1 MEKRIIY
8 LDNAATTPMDSEVLE
23 SMLPFMREQYG
34 NPSAIYSMGSSAK
47 KAVNQAKRRIAAILN
62 AKQEEIFFTAGGT
75 EADNWALKMVMETYR
90 YKGRH
95 LITTAIEHHAILHT
109 CRYLETQ
116 GVEVTYLGVDEDGVI
131 DLEELKQAIRP
142 DTVLISVM
150 FANNEVGTVEPI
162 REIGEIARE
171 RGILFH
177 TDAVQAFGQ
186 VPIDTEEM
194 HIDLLSASGHK
205 INGPKGVGFLYI
217 RSGLELHSMLHGG
230 AQESGRRAG
239 TENVPGIAGMA
250 VAAQKAADNMK
261 TKGAAE
267 MKLRDYLIDKIEREI
282 PYCRLN
288 GHRTKRLPGNR
299 LIDGL
304 NKIPYSEL
312 NGDAVHRL
320 PGNVNFSFRFIQGE
334 SLVLML
340 DRKGICASSGS
351 ACTSGELNPSHV
363 LLALGRNEEEAE
375 GALRITLSEKNS
387 MEEMEFVV
395 ECLKEAVQKLRS
407 ISTQYTDFCRKNPKT
422 LTEEI

>member
-116 GVEVTYLGVDEDGVI
+116 GVEVTYLGVDENGVI

-288 GHRTKRLPGNR
+288 GHRTKRLPGN
-299 LIDGL
+299 
-304 NKIPYSEL
+304 
-312 NGDAVHRL
+312 
-320 PGNVNFSFRFIQGE
+320 VNFSFRFIQGE

-340 DRKGICASSGS
+340 DRKGICTSSGS

-375 GALRITLSEKNS
+375 GSLRITLSEKNS

-407 ISTQYTDFCRKNPKT
+407 ISTQYTDFCRKNQKT

>member
-239 TENVPGIAGMA
+239 TENVPGIVGMA

-267 MKLRDYLIDKIEREI
+267 MKLQDYLIDKIEREI

-288 GHRTKRLPGNR
+288 GHRTK
-299 LIDGL
+299 
-304 NKIPYSEL
+304 
-312 NGDAVHRL
+312 RL

>member
-267 MKLRDYLIDKIEREI
+267 MKLRDYLIDRIEREI

-288 GHRTKRLPGNR
+288 GHRTK
-299 LIDGL
+299 
-304 NKIPYSEL
+304 
-312 NGDAVHRL
+312 RL

-407 ISTQYTDFCRKNPKT
+407 ISTQYTDFCRKNQKT

>member
-162 REIGEIARE
+162 REIGEIAKE

-239 TENVPGIAGMA
+239 TENVPGIVGMA

-267 MKLRDYLIDKIEREI
+267 MKLQDYLIDKIEREI

-288 GHRTKRLPGNR
+288 GHRTK
-299 LIDGL
+299 
-304 NKIPYSEL
+304 
-312 NGDAVHRL
+312 RL

-351 ACTSGELNPSHV
+351 ACTSSELNPSHV

>member
-47 KAVNQAKRRIAAILN
+47 KTVNQAKRRIAAILN

-162 REIGEIARE
+162 REIGEITRE

-267 MKLRDYLIDKIEREI
+267 MKLRDYLIDRIEREI

-288 GHRTKRLPGNR
+288 GHRTK
-299 LIDGL
+299 
-304 NKIPYSEL
+304 
-312 NGDAVHRL
+312 RL

-340 DRKGICASSGS
+340 DRKGICTSSGS

-407 ISTQYTDFCRKNPKT
+407 ISTQYTDFCRKNQKT

>member
-239 TENVPGIAGMA
+239 TENVPGIVGMA

-267 MKLRDYLIDKIEREI
+267 MKLQDYLIDKIEREI

-288 GHRTKRLPGNR
+288 GHRTK
-299 LIDGL
+299 
-304 NKIPYSEL
+304 
-312 NGDAVHRL
+312 RL

-407 ISTQYTDFCRKNPKT
+407 ISTQYTDFCRKNQKT

>member
-1 MEKRIIY
+1 
-8 LDNAATTPMDSEVLE
+8 MDSEVLE

-239 TENVPGIAGMA
+239 TENAGMA

-288 GHRTKRLPGNR
+288 GHRTK
-299 LIDGL
+299 
-304 NKIPYSEL
+304 
-312 NGDAVHRL
+312 RL

>member
-267 MKLRDYLIDKIEREI
+267 MKLQDYLIDKIEREI

-288 GHRTKRLPGNR
+288 GHRTK
-299 LIDGL
+299 
-304 NKIPYSEL
+304 
-312 NGDAVHRL
+312 RL

>member
-267 MKLRDYLIDKIEREI
+267 MKLRHYLIDRIEREI

-288 GHRTKRLPGNR
+288 GHRTK
-299 LIDGL
+299 
-304 NKIPYSEL
+304 
-312 NGDAVHRL
+312 RL

-340 DRKGICASSGS
+340 DRKGICTSSGS

-407 ISTQYTDFCRKNPKT
+407 ISTQYTDFCRKNQKT

>member
-267 MKLRDYLIDKIEREI
+267 MKLQDYLIDRIEREI

-288 GHRTKRLPGNR
+288 GHRTK
-299 LIDGL
+299 
-304 NKIPYSEL
+304 
-312 NGDAVHRL
+312 RL

-340 DRKGICASSGS
+340 DRKGICTSSGS

-407 ISTQYTDFCRKNPKT
+407 ISTQYTDFCRKNQKT

>member
-267 MKLRDYLIDKIEREI
+267 MKLRDYLIDRIEREI

-288 GHRTKRLPGNR
+288 GHRTK
-299 LIDGL
+299 
-304 NKIPYSEL
+304 
-312 NGDAVHRL
+312 RL

>member
-267 MKLRDYLIDKIEREI
+267 MKLRDYLIDRIEREI

-288 GHRTKRLPGNR
+288 GHRTK
-299 LIDGL
+299 
-304 NKIPYSEL
+304 
-312 NGDAVHRL
+312 RL

-340 DRKGICASSGS
+340 DRKGICTSSGS

>member
-267 MKLRDYLIDKIEREI
+267 MKLRDYLIDRIEREI

-288 GHRTKRLPGNR
+288 GHRTK
-299 LIDGL
+299 
-304 NKIPYSEL
+304 
-312 NGDAVHRL
+312 RL

-340 DRKGICASSGS
+340 DRKGICISSGS

>member
-267 MKLRDYLIDKIEREI
+267 MKLQDYLIDKIEREI

-288 GHRTKRLPGNR
+288 GHRTK
-299 LIDGL
+299 
-304 NKIPYSEL
+304 
-312 NGDAVHRL
+312 RL

-340 DRKGICASSGS
+340 DRKGICISSGS

>member
-239 TENVPGIAGMA
+239 TENVPGIVGMA

-267 MKLRDYLIDKIEREI
+267 MKLQDYLIDRIEREI

-288 GHRTKRLPGNR
+288 GHRTK
-299 LIDGL
+299 
-304 NKIPYSEL
+304 
-312 NGDAVHRL
+312 RL

-407 ISTQYTDFCRKNPKT
+407 ISTQYTDFCRKNQKT

>member
-267 MKLRDYLIDKIEREI
+267 MKLQDYLIDRIEREI

-288 GHRTKRLPGNR
+288 GHRTK
-299 LIDGL
+299 
-304 NKIPYSEL
+304 
-312 NGDAVHRL
+312 RL

-340 DRKGICASSGS
+340 DRKGICTSSGS

>member
-23 SMLPFMREQYG
+23 SMLSFMREQYG

-288 GHRTKRLPGNR
+288 GHRTKRLPGN
-299 LIDGL
+299 
-304 NKIPYSEL
+304 
-312 NGDAVHRL
+312 
-320 PGNVNFSFRFIQGE
+320 VNFSFRFIQGE

-340 DRKGICASSGS
+340 DRKGICTSSGS

>member
-288 GHRTKRLPGNR
+288 GHRTKRLPGN
-299 LIDGL
+299 
-304 NKIPYSEL
+304 
-312 NGDAVHRL
+312 
-320 PGNVNFSFRFIQGE
+320 VNFSFRFIQGE

-340 DRKGICASSGS
+340 DRKGICISSGS

-407 ISTQYTDFCRKNPKT
+407 ISTQYTDFCRKNQKT

>member
-288 GHRTKRLPGNR
+288 GHRTKRLPGN
-299 LIDGL
+299 
-304 NKIPYSEL
+304 
-312 NGDAVHRL
+312 
-320 PGNVNFSFRFIQGE
+320 VNFSFRFIQGE

-340 DRKGICASSGS
+340 DRKGICTSSGS

>member
-162 REIGEIARE
+162 REIGEIAKE

-239 TENVPGIAGMA
+239 TENVPGIVGMA

-288 GHRTKRLPGNR
+288 GHRTKRLPGN
-299 LIDGL
+299 
-304 NKIPYSEL
+304 
-312 NGDAVHRL
+312 
-320 PGNVNFSFRFIQGE
+320 VNFSFRFIQGE

-340 DRKGICASSGS
+340 DRKGICTSSGS

>member
-23 SMLPFMREQYG
+23 SMLSFMREQYG

-288 GHRTKRLPGNR
+288 GHRTKRLPGN
-299 LIDGL
+299 
-304 NKIPYSEL
+304 
-312 NGDAVHRL
+312 
-320 PGNVNFSFRFIQGE
+320 VNFSFRFIQGE

>member
-205 INGPKGVGFLYI
+205 INGTKGVGFLYI

-288 GHRTKRLPGNR
+288 GHRTK
-299 LIDGL
+299 
-304 NKIPYSEL
+304 
-312 NGDAVHRL
+312 RL

>member
-162 REIGEIARE
+162 REIGEIAKE

-239 TENVPGIAGMA
+239 TENVPGIVGMA

-267 MKLRDYLIDKIEREI
+267 MKLQDYLIDKIEREI

-288 GHRTKRLPGNR
+288 GHRTK
-299 LIDGL
+299 
-304 NKIPYSEL
+304 
-312 NGDAVHRL
+312 RL

-340 DRKGICASSGS
+340 DRKGICTSSGS

>member
-150 FANNEVGTVEPI
+150 FANNEVGTVEPL

-239 TENVPGIAGMA
+239 TENVPGIVGMA

-288 GHRTKRLPGNR
+288 GHRTK
-299 LIDGL
+299 
-304 NKIPYSEL
+304 
-312 NGDAVHRL
+312 RL

>member
-288 GHRTKRLPGNR
+288 GHRTKRLPGN
-299 LIDGL
+299 
-304 NKIPYSEL
+304 
-312 NGDAVHRL
+312 
-320 PGNVNFSFRFIQGE
+320 VNFSFRFIQGE

-407 ISTQYTDFCRKNPKT
+407 ISTQYTDFCRKNQKT

>member
-1 MEKRIIY
+1 M
-8 LDNAATTPMDSEVLE
+8 DNAATTPMESEVLE

-186 VPIDTEEM
+186 VSIDTEEM

-217 RSGLELHSMLHGG
+217 RSELELHSMLHGG

-267 MKLRDYLIDKIEREI
+267 MKLRDYLIDRIEREI

-288 GHRTKRLPGNR
+288 GHRTK
-299 LIDGL
+299 
-304 NKIPYSEL
+304 
-312 NGDAVHRL
+312 RL

-340 DRKGICASSGS
+340 DRKGICTSSGS

-363 LLALGRNEEEAE
+363 LLALGRNEEEAG

>member
-1 MEKRIIY
+1 MKKRMIY

-47 KAVNQAKRRIAAILN
+47 KTVNQAKRRIAAILN

-116 GVEVTYLGVDEDGVI
+116 GVEVTYLGVDENGVI

-162 REIGEIARE
+162 REIGEITRE

-250 VAAQKAADNMK
+250 MAAQKAADNMK

-267 MKLRDYLIDKIEREI
+267 MKLRDYLIDRIEREI

-288 GHRTKRLPGNR
+288 GHRTK
-299 LIDGL
+299 
-304 NKIPYSEL
+304 
-312 NGDAVHRL
+312 RL

-340 DRKGICASSGS
+340 DRKGICTSSGS

-375 GALRITLSEKNS
+375 GALRISLSEKNS

-407 ISTQYTDFCRKNPKT
+407 ISTQYTDFCRKNQKT

>member
-239 TENVPGIAGMA
+239 TENVPGIVGMA

-288 GHRTKRLPGNR
+288 GHRTKRLPGN
-299 LIDGL
+299 
-304 NKIPYSEL
+304 
-312 NGDAVHRL
+312 
-320 PGNVNFSFRFIQGE
+320 VNFSFRFIQGE

-340 DRKGICASSGS
+340 DRKGICISSGS

>member
-109 CRYLETQ
+109 CRSLETQ

-267 MKLRDYLIDKIEREI
+267 MKLQDYLIDKIEREI

-288 GHRTKRLPGNR
+288 GHRTK
-299 LIDGL
+299 
-304 NKIPYSEL
+304 
-312 NGDAVHRL
+312 RL

-340 DRKGICASSGS
+340 DRKGICTSSGS

>member
-162 REIGEIARE
+162 REIGEIAKE

-267 MKLRDYLIDKIEREI
+267 MKLQDYLIDKIEREI

-288 GHRTKRLPGNR
+288 GHRTK
-299 LIDGL
+299 
-304 NKIPYSEL
+304 
-312 NGDAVHRL
+312 RL

-340 DRKGICASSGS
+340 DRKGICTSSGS

>member
-239 TENVPGIAGMA
+239 TENVPGIVGMA

-288 GHRTKRLPGNR
+288 GHRTKRLPGN
-299 LIDGL
+299 
-304 NKIPYSEL
+304 
-312 NGDAVHRL
+312 
-320 PGNVNFSFRFIQGE
+320 VNFSFRFIQGE

-340 DRKGICASSGS
+340 DRKGICTSSGS

>member
-267 MKLRDYLIDKIEREI
+267 MKLQDYLIDRIEREI

-288 GHRTKRLPGNR
+288 GHRTK
-299 LIDGL
+299 
-304 NKIPYSEL
+304 
-312 NGDAVHRL
+312 RL

-340 DRKGICASSGS
+340 DRKGICTSSGS

-375 GALRITLSEKNS
+375 GALRISLSEKNS

-407 ISTQYTDFCRKNPKT
+407 ISTQYTDFCRKNQKT

>member
-116 GVEVTYLGVDEDGVI
+116 GVEVTYLGVDENGVI

-288 GHRTKRLPGNR
+288 GHRTKRLPGN
-299 LIDGL
+299 
-304 NKIPYSEL
+304 
-312 NGDAVHRL
+312 
-320 PGNVNFSFRFIQGE
+320 VNFSFRFIQGE

-340 DRKGICASSGS
+340 DRKGICTSSGS

>member
-47 KAVNQAKRRIAAILN
+47 KTVNQAKRRIAAILN

-116 GVEVTYLGVDEDGVI
+116 GVEVTYLGVDENGVI

-288 GHRTKRLPGNR
+288 GHRTKRLPGN
-299 LIDGL
+299 
-304 NKIPYSEL
+304 
-312 NGDAVHRL
+312 
-320 PGNVNFSFRFIQGE
+320 VNFSFRFIQGE

-340 DRKGICASSGS
+340 DRKGICTSSGS

>member
-267 MKLRDYLIDKIEREI
+267 MKLRDYLIDRIEREI

-288 GHRTKRLPGNR
+288 GHRTK
-299 LIDGL
+299 
-304 NKIPYSEL
+304 
-312 NGDAVHRL
+312 RL

-340 DRKGICASSGS
+340 DRKGICTSSGS

-407 ISTQYTDFCRKNPKT
+407 ISTQYTDFCRKNQKT

>member
-239 TENVPGIAGMA
+239 TENVPGIVGMA

-267 MKLRDYLIDKIEREI
+267 MKLRDYLIDRIEREI

-288 GHRTKRLPGNR
+288 GHRTK
-299 LIDGL
+299 
-304 NKIPYSEL
+304 
-312 NGDAVHRL
+312 RL

-340 DRKGICASSGS
+340 DRKGICISSGS

>member
-116 GVEVTYLGVDEDGVI
+116 GVEVTYLGVDENGVI

-267 MKLRDYLIDKIEREI
+267 MKLQDYLIDKIEREI

-288 GHRTKRLPGNR
+288 GHRTK
-299 LIDGL
+299 
-304 NKIPYSEL
+304 
-312 NGDAVHRL
+312 RL

-340 DRKGICASSGS
+340 DRKGICTSSGS

>member
-47 KAVNQAKRRIAAILN
+47 KTVNQAKRRIAAILN

-116 GVEVTYLGVDEDGVI
+116 GVEVTYLGVDENGVI

-267 MKLRDYLIDKIEREI
+267 MKLQDYLIDKIEREI

-288 GHRTKRLPGNR
+288 GHRTK
-299 LIDGL
+299 
-304 NKIPYSEL
+304 
-312 NGDAVHRL
+312 RL

-340 DRKGICASSGS
+340 DRKGICTSSGS

>member
-162 REIGEIARE
+162 REIGEIAKE

-288 GHRTKRLPGNR
+288 GHRTKRLPGN
-299 LIDGL
+299 
-304 NKIPYSEL
+304 
-312 NGDAVHRL
+312 
-320 PGNVNFSFRFIQGE
+320 VNFSFRFIQGE